1 MNVEVKQLPESRVA
15 LTIQLSGQE
24 VDQAAER
31 TYKQLVQRVN
41 VPGFRRGKAPRAMVE
56 RAVGP
61 EFFLHEATDEA
72 VRWGYRHAIDEKD
85 LTPIDE
91 AEISFGD
98 DDHGHIHP
106 GESFTFT
113 ATVAVKPEVKLPDYS
128 TIHLDK
134 PEVSVTPEEVDELL
148 HRLQDSMA
156 TLEPTVRAPEMG
168 DVVTLNIAAKVD
180 GQEVLND
187 ENFDFEL
194 RSEDEGGSPLFP
206 GLSRELVGANRGDIR
221 EVTLPLPEN
230 YGNPELAGKT
240 MFVRALVKEVK
251 RKVLPALDDEF
262 AQTVSDLQTLDELK
276 ARLNENL
283 LLEKQV
289 GADEQLVQEAVDA
302 VTSRSFV
309 EIPPE
314 LIEEEL
320 DRMLRD
326 MRSSFEARRLDL
338 DMAMEAAG
346 KSEDVM
352 RTEMRDNA
360 VANVKASLVLGA
372 VATREQIEIA
382 NREVEQAI
390 NEVIR
395 GSNLPEAERRRLRSS
410 SGVRSNIRSRLVRQR
425 AIQKL
430 VEIMTGEAVP
440 AEATEAVT
448 DQTAAAAEDT
458 EETVAVEIGS

>member
-448 DQTAAAAEDT
+448 DQTAAA
-458 EETVAVEIGS
+458 